1 MNPTPINFPARIMAF
16 AKQIGMLGGSTFV
29 TGGAVRDHLLGIESK
44 DIDLEVHGIS
54 PDTLEATIQNFPP
67 AKEVGRQFGV
77 WKLLPR
83 FEEEQEVDIAI
94 PQVDGEP
101 APHVG
106 IHAAAQR
113 RDLRI
118 NAMAY
123 NVLTHE
129 IIDPFKGI
137 EDLNNRILRATDPFH
152 FSTDVLRV
160 FRACQ
165 FAARLN
171 CTIAPE
177 LQALCAQ
184 LTQEERFLELSK
196 ERVWTEF
203 TKAWRKSPQPHI
215 AIEWMFQFG
224 ALQRYFPIYATL
236 DTTAKNKLIA
246 SLQRGASF
254 RTEDAGRDM
263 GLFWSLMLLPF
274 SPEDSAALLT
284 QLSIERFMG
293 FPIATAVM
301 VVKDST
307 PLLQQTHSRIVQN
320 RCAEWFAL
328 DFLCD
333 VAYAHTPTP
342 TIDDNR
348 LEATHRGLMDAPLP
362 KLLSGHEIIALGYKG
377 AEIGHWMDRVRTEQI
392 EERIH
397 TKEDALHFLEM
408 NK

>member
-1 MNPTPINFPARIMAF
+1 MNQTQMRFPPRIVAF
-16 AKQIGMLGGSTFV
+16 AKKVEELGGRTFV

-44 DIDLEVHGIS
+44 DIDLEVHDIT
-54 PDTLEATIQNFPP
+54 PDTLEAIIHNFPP

-83 FEEEQEVDIAI
+83 SEVEQEVDIAI
-94 PQVDGEP
+94 PQVDGKP

-106 IHAAAQR
+106 IHAASQR

-123 NVLTHE
+123 NILTHE
-129 IIDPFKGI
+129 IIDPFNGI
-137 EDLNNRILRATDPFH
+137 EDLNNRILRSTDPFH

-165 FAARLN
+165 FSARLD
-171 CTIAPE
+171 CDIAPE
-177 LQALCAQ
+177 LQSLCGQ
-184 LTQEERFLELSK
+184 LTQEDRFLDISK

-203 TKAWRKSPQPHI
+203 TKAWLKSPKPHT

-224 ALQRYFPIYATL
+224 AIQAYFPIYATL
-236 DTTAKNKLIA
+236 STTAQHELIA
-246 SLQRGASF
+246 SIQRGASF
-254 RTEDAGRDM
+254 RTEDAGRNM

-274 SPEDSAALLT
+274 SPEDSQALLT

-307 PLLQQTHSRIVQN
+307 PLLQQTQSRIVQN
-320 RCAEWFAL
+320 RCCEWFTL

-333 VAYAHTPTP
+333 VASAHSPTP
-342 TIDDNR
+342 SLDANR
-348 LEATHRGLMDAPLP
+348 VEATNRGLMEAPLP
-362 KLLSGHEIIALGYKG
+362 KLLSGHDIIALGYKG
-377 AEIGHWMDRVRTEQI
+377 SEIGHWMDRVRLEQI